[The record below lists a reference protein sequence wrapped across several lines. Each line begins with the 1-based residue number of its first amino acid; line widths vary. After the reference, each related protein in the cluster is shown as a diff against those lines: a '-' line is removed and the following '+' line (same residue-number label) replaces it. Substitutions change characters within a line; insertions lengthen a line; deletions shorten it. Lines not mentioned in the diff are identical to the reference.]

1 MQIFNSLR
9 RLWKLFY
16 FYDYKNSKKGHKSNI
31 SKALAKLEN
40 FITLKTSANLNL
52 WELQTVQNFKASQTS
67 KNKTL
72 P

>member
-1 MQIFNSLR
+1 MQIFTSLR

-16 FYDYKNSKKGHKSNI
+16 FNDYKNSKKGRKII
-31 SKALAKLEN
+31 SKPLEKLEN

-67 KNKTL
+67 KNKTF